1 MSGAGDAAAT
11 PSGRVIAKVRALVAP
26 SRQAEVIDALARYDG
41 ESPAGRERVQ
51 LAILRLS
58 AHRPDEI
65 AGWVA
70 EARRDFRD
78 VLAPAE
84 YPRQGALGFA
94 GMEALDEAGRA
105 RVIAEDLAEYQ
116 AWLDDTHDGR
126 T

>member
-41 ESPAGRERVQ
+41 ESAAGRERVQ

-78 VLAPAE
+78 VL
-84 YPRQGALGFA
+84 
-94 GMEALDEAGRA
+94 
-105 RVIAEDLAEYQ
+105 
-116 AWLDDTHDGR
+116 
-126 T
+126 